1 MSKERLEEIKENM
14 EEFKTTKSVRGVE
27 DVAAEMLL
35 NHGTWL
41 VEQAERVQELENQN
55 ERYREA
61 LEFYA
66 DKKNHCNTPDSFSDT
81 GYIDSVVQKDAGRR
95 ARLELRDEE

>member
-14 EEFKTTKSVRGVE
+14 EKFKTTKSVRE
-27 DVAAEMLL
+27 FEEVAAEMLL

-61 LEFYA
+61 LEFYG
-66 DKKNHCNTPDSFSDT
+66 DEKVWTRYNQQGNTEISLD
-81 GYIDSVVQKDAGRR
+81 GGNK
-95 ARLELRDEE
+95 ARKALEGEE